1 MKRGLLTALAF
12 IGGAIFGLVLAFLG
26 YLALTTF
33 GGVFDFEG
41 SMAMGTAFT
50 IGPILALICGVIAAV
65 WTARRTG

>member
-1 MKRGLLTALAF
+1 MKRGLLT
-12 IGGAIFGLVLAFLG
+12 VLAFLG
-26 YLALTTF
+26 GAVFGLALAFGGYLTLTTF

-65 WTARRTG
+65 WATRRIS